1 MVLPVR
7 GNPAKRTRY
16 AMAKD
21 IGNRRR
27 KPSYEREE
35 DMTREAM
42 QEALDA
48 LESVLYEV
56 EEKWFDSYDLK
67 KAIASLRKALSQP
80 SPEWHDMPTCAG
92 VWICD
97 EASDLKYEWRVQSVT
112 WPLHSLLLGEGER
125 WYGPIPEDEGAKKC
139 AESK

>member
-1 MVLPVR
+1 
-7 GNPAKRTRY
+7 
-16 AMAKD
+16 
-21 IGNRRR
+21 
-27 KPSYEREE
+27 
-35 DMTREAM
+35 MTREAM
-42 QEALDA
+42 QQAIDA

-125 WYGPIPEDEGAKKC
+125 WYGPIPEDKPLGPAGRP
-139 AESK
+139 ARQSANTSRPSWRPGSTGSPRWPF